1 MDSSSRDFRSR
12 VRYPPMRY
20 GGIDEAGYGPT
31 LGPLAIVGVGVDA
44 PPGHDLARAFAGT
57 GVRDSKTLHKPG
69 NLAPLEQVALG
80 GLAWLLGK
88 RPGTAAEVFTAL
100 GETSAERTQPWQ
112 HGAESLTLPL
122 SATHVPL
129 WSLTDVQ
136 PLGVRGRLIHAG
148 EYNRFVRSSGNKA
161 DLELRAVGRLLA
173 WVADC
178 SPATVVVDR
187 LGGRRFYRY
196 ALQGIWPDSEV
207 AILEEAANASSY
219 DIAGRQVSFLVG
231 GESASPLTALASCI
245 AKYARELHMLLF
257 NRHWCAAVAGLAP
270 TAGYPED
277 ARRWL
282 GALGSER
289 YTPIADELVR
299 GWPRF

>member
-1 MDSSSRDFRSR
+1 
-12 VRYPPMRY
+12 MRY
-20 GGIDEAGYGPT
+20 AGIDEAGYGPT
-31 LGPLAIVGVGVDA
+31 LGPLAIVGVGIDA
-44 PPGHDLARAFAGT
+44 APGLDLARAFGGT
-57 GVRDSKTLHKPG
+57 GVRDSKKLHKPG

-80 GLAWLLGK
+80 GLAWLGGRQLVN
-88 RPGTAAEVFTAL
+88 AAEVFAAL
-100 GETSAERTQPWQ
+100 GEPATERVQPWQ
-112 HGAESLTLPL
+112 AGAESLLLPI
-122 SATHVPL
+122 SAVHVPK
-129 WSLTDVQ
+129 WSMADVT
-136 PLGVRGRLIHAG
+136 PLGVRGQLIHAG

-173 WVADC
+173 WVAE
-178 SPATVVVDR
+178 STPATVVVDR
-187 LGGRRFYRY
+187 LGGRRFYRD
-196 ALQGIWPDSEV
+196 ALQGVWPDSEV
-207 AILEEAANASSY
+207 AILEEAANASCY

-257 NRHWCAAVAGLAP
+257 NRHWCAAVPGLAA

-282 GALGSER
+282 AALGSER
-289 YTPIADELVR
+289 YTPIANELVR